1 MVVPS
6 KLHGGVRGSAP
17 TGRPQR
23 LIAAVLAAWQSR
35 PAGRIVEESLP
46 ESPDLTDML
55 DRLKAVLAGRYA
67 VERELGSGGMAI
79 VFLAR
84 DLKHDR
90 EVAIKVLRPE
100 LAAALGTERY
110 LQEIHI
116 AARLNNP
123 HILPLHDSGE
133 ADGLLYYVMPYVEG
147 ESLRDRLDRER
158 QLPVEEALQIAREVA
173 TGLSYAHS
181 QGVVHRDIKPENIL
195 LSGETA
201 VITDF
206 GIARA
211 ISAAGGTRLTATG
224 IAIGTPTYMSPEQV
238 AGDRELDARSDLYS
252 LGCLVYEMLA
262 GEPPFTGPTVE
273 AVIGKHVSAP
283 PPQVTVARSSVPPVI
298 SAAIQRA
305 LAKAPADRYATA
317 SQFRE
322 ALKLE
327 SVSGERAVT
336 GRRSP
341 LRPLAIATVVVA
353 VLLAVVVLWP
363 RGARDVDPDL
373 VVVMPFR
380 VAGAGLDYL
389 REGMVDLLA
398 AKLTGEGG
406 PRAVDQRTVLSA
418 WRRTGG
424 SATEDVSQEEALEV
438 AQALGAGRLLLGSVV
453 STPDRSVLEA
463 SLIDVPSGRRVAQG
477 RVEGELNNLYS
488 LVDGLTAQLLA
499 RQAGEAEQRL
509 AALTSTSLDALK
521 AYLDGQAAYRSGEY
535 TAAARLF
542 GRALEIDSTFALAAL
557 GLVAAKQWT
566 TGGFDSLG
574 VYVAWR
580 YRDRLSSR
588 DRTQA
593 IWFAGSRYPEPSN
606 IADRSRN
613 LERLLEIAPDRPDP
627 WYWGGEG
634 YYHFGATMDIES
646 PRQRAA
652 EFFRRAFELDSSFT
666 APVIHLIS
674 LAARRGDSAEV
685 RRLSTH
691 YLGIDS
697 TGNMA
702 DFVRW
707 RVAVALED
715 EQTLSRLR
723 TRFETMDTQSL
734 AGLMGVGVEGGYAM
748 EDVDRAAAVLE
759 RRADPPI
766 RRWTSLMRVHDALL
780 SRGRPGAAL
789 HVTRTLDELG
799 VVPTVGLQLRVWD
812 ALYAGGDSAAAAE
825 AVRRLEST
833 VARARRQDTTL
844 YGPICAVEM
853 WRVAQGRLATASE
866 TIDLLRSVRSPPADI
881 PTYHISTVC
890 AGILE
895 ALAAAAEERPEAGS
909 ALAHLDS
916 LVQVGFEYPPH
927 VTVAAAL
934 TSARLH
940 EARGEREAALA
951 AVRRRVRYS
960 GTYITTALREEGR
973 LAAQLGDRDSAVR
986 AYEHYL
992 TLMSDPEPPLQPDVE
1007 QVRAE
1012 LARLVGEG
1020 AGL

>member
-1 MVVPS
+1 
-6 KLHGGVRGSAP
+6 
-17 TGRPQR
+17 
-23 LIAAVLAAWQSR
+23 
-35 PAGRIVEESLP
+35 
-46 ESPDLTDML
+46 ML
-55 DRLKAVLAGRYA
+55 DRLKAALADRYA

-84 DLKHDR
+84 DPKHDR

-133 ADGLLYYVMPYVEG
+133 TDGLLYYVMPYVEG
-147 ESLRDRLDRER
+147 ESLRDRLDREK

-181 QGVVHRDIKPENIL
+181 QGVVHRDIKPENVL

-252 LGCLVYEMLA
+252 LGCLLYEMLA

-283 PPQVTVARSSVPPVI
+283 PPQVTVARSAVPPVI

-305 LAKAPADRYATA
+305 LAKAPADRYGTV

-327 SVSGERAVT
+327 IVSGERAVT
-336 GRRSP
+336 ERRSP
-341 LRPLAIATVVVA
+341 LKPLAIATAVVA

-363 RGARDVDPDL
+363 RGARDVDPEQ
-373 VVVMPFR
+373 VAVMPFR
-380 VAGAGLDYL
+380 VTGPGVEYL

-418 WRRTGG
+418 WRRAGG
-424 SATEDVSQEEALEV
+424 TATSDLSQEEALEI
-438 AQALGAGRLLLGSVV
+438 AQSIGAGRLLQGSVV
-453 STPDRSVLEA
+453 ETPQGNVLEA
-463 SLIDVPSGRRVAQG
+463 TLVEVPSGRPLAQA
-477 RVEGELNNLYS
+477 RVEGASDS
-488 LVDGLTAQLLA
+488 LHFQIDDLTARLLA

-509 AALTSTSLDALK
+509 ASLTSTSLGALK
-521 AYLDGQAAYRSGEY
+521 AYLDGEALFRRGQYPEAADR
-535 TAAARLF
+535 F
-542 GRALEIDSTFALAAL
+542 GRAVELDSTFALAAL
-557 GLVAAKQWT
+557 GLVSAKQWT
-566 TGGFDSLG
+566 VGAFDSLG
-574 VYVAWR
+574 VALAWR
-580 YRDRLSSR
+580 HRDRLSRR
-588 DRTQA
+588 DRAQA
-593 IWFAGSRYPEPSN
+593 VWFAGSRYPEPSN
-606 IADRSRN
+606 TADRVRN
-613 LERLLEIAPDRPDP
+613 LELWLEVAPDRPDA

-634 YYHFGATMDIES
+634 YYHYGALIDPETHRERS
-646 PRQRAA
+646 T
-652 EFFRRAFELDSSFT
+652 EYFRRAFELDSSFT

-674 LAARRGDSAEV
+674 LAADRGDSADV

-702 DFVRW
+702 DVVRW
-707 RVAVALED
+707 RSAIALSNE
-715 EQTLSRLR
+715 EALAQLR
-723 TRFETMDTQSL
+723 TRFETMSTQSL
-734 AGLMGVGVEGGYAM
+734 AGIMGAGIEGGFAM
-748 EDVDRAAAVLE
+748 EDVDRAAEILE
-759 RRADPPI
+759 RRPEAPLQ
-766 RRWTSLMRVHDALL
+766 RFVNLLRVHDAHLA
-780 SRGRPGAAL
+780 RGRPSAAL
-789 HVTRTLDELG
+789 RVNRAIEVLRLGAGATLDVL
-799 VVPTVGLQLRVWD
+799 D
-812 ALYAGGDSAAAAE
+812 ALYAGGDRSAAAVA
-825 AVRRLEST
+825 ARRLDAW
-833 VARARRQDTTL
+833 VASLGQGNEPNRAGAACGGSLWHAVQGQTDGL
-844 YGPICAVEM
+844 SEPIA
-853 WRVAQGRLATASE
+853 
-866 TIDLLRSVRSPPADI
+866 LLRQVRSPPADAA
-881 PTYHISTVC
+881 TYHVSVLC
-890 AGILE
+890 AATLE
-895 ALAAAAEERPEAGS
+895 ALLAAAGGGPDLPS
-909 ALAHLDS
+909 ALAQLDS
-916 LVQVGFEYPPH
+916 LVQVGFGFPWQM
-927 VTVAAAL
+927 VAVATL

-940 EARGEREAALA
+940 ERRGDRESALA
-951 AVRRRVRYS
+951 AVRRRTRYA
-960 GTYITTALREEGR
+960 GTYLAPALREEGR
-973 LAAQLGDRDSAVR
+973 LVAQLGDREGAVR

-992 TLMSDPEPPLQPDVE
+992 TLMSDPEPSLQPDVE

-1020 AGL
+1020 TGL

>member
-1 MVVPS
+1 
-6 KLHGGVRGSAP
+6 
-17 TGRPQR
+17 
-23 LIAAVLAAWQSR
+23 
-35 PAGRIVEESLP
+35 
-46 ESPDLTDML
+46 ML
-55 DRLKAVLAGRYA
+55 DRLKAALADRYA

-147 ESLRDRLDRER
+147 ESLRDRLDREK

-252 LGCLVYEMLA
+252 LGCLLYEMLA

-283 PPQVTVARSSVPPVI
+283 PPQVTVARSSVPAVI

-305 LAKAPADRYATA
+305 LAKAPADRYATV

-322 ALKLE
+322 AIQLE

-336 GRRSP
+336 ERRSP
-341 LRPLAIATVVVA
+341 LKPLAIATVVVA

-363 RGARDVDPDL
+363 RGGARDVDPDQ
-373 VVVMPFR
+373 VAVMPFR
-380 VAGAGLDYL
+380 VAGPGLEYL

-418 WRRTGG
+418 WRRAGG
-424 SATEDVSQEEALEV
+424 TTTSDLTQEDALGV
-438 AQALGAGRLLLGSVV
+438 AQSVGAGRLLQGSVV
-453 STPDRSVLEA
+453 GTPQGNVLEA
-463 SLIDVPSGRRVAQG
+463 TLVEVPGGRPLAQA
-477 RVEGELNNLYS
+477 RVEGASDS
-488 LVDGLTAQLLA
+488 LHFQIDDLTAQLLA

-509 AALTSTSLDALK
+509 ASLTSTSLGALK
-521 AYLDGQAAYRSGEY
+521 AYLDGEALFRRGQYTEAADR
-535 TAAARLF
+535 F
-542 GRALEIDSTFALAAL
+542 GRAVELDPTFALAAL
-557 GLVAAKQWT
+557 GLVSAKQWT
-566 TGGFDSLG
+566 VGGFDSLG
-574 VYVAWR
+574 VDLAWR
-580 YRDRLSSR
+580 HRDRLSRR
-588 DRTQA
+588 DRAQA
-593 IWFAGSRYPEPSN
+593 AWFAGSRYPEPSN
-606 IADRSRN
+606 TADRARN
-613 LERLLEIAPDRPDP
+613 LELWLEAAPDRPDA

-634 YYHFGATMDIES
+634 YYHFGALIDAENYRERST
-646 PRQRAA
+646 
-652 EFFRRAFELDSSFT
+652 EFFRRAFELDSNFT

-674 LAARRGDSAEV
+674 LAADRGDSAGV

-707 RVAVALED
+707 RSAIALGNE
-715 EQTLSRLR
+715 EALAQLR
-723 TRFETMDTQSL
+723 TRFETMSTQSL
-734 AGLMGVGVEGGYAM
+734 AGLMGEGIEGGFAM
-748 EDVDRAAAVLE
+748 EDVDRAAEVLE
-759 RRADPPI
+759 RRPEAPSQRFI
-766 RRWTSLMRVHDALL
+766 NLLRVHDTYLA
-780 SRGRPGAAL
+780 RGRPSAAL
-789 HVTRTLDELG
+789 RVNRAIEVLNPGASATLDVL
-799 VVPTVGLQLRVWD
+799 D
-812 ALYAGGDSAAAAE
+812 AVYAGGDSAAAAAAAQQLDAWVASLGQSNNPNQAGAACGGSLWH
-825 AVRRLEST
+825 AVQGQTDGLSE
-833 VARARRQDTTL
+833 
-844 YGPICAVEM
+844 PIA
-853 WRVAQGRLATASE
+853 
-866 TIDLLRSVRSPPADI
+866 LLRQVRSPPADAA
-881 PTYHISTVC
+881 TYHVSVLC
-890 AGILE
+890 AATLE
-895 ALAAAAEERPEAGS
+895 ALLAAAGGGS
-909 ALAHLDS
+909 DLRTALAQLDS
-916 LVQVGFEYPPH
+916 LVQVGFAFPWQM
-927 VTVAAAL
+927 VAVATL

-940 EARGEREAALA
+940 ERRGDRESALA
-951 AVRRRVRYS
+951 AVRRRMHYA
-960 GTYITTALREEGR
+960 GTYLAPALREEGR
-973 LAAQLGDRDSAVR
+973 LAAQLGDREGAVR

-992 TLMSDPEPPLQPDVE
+992 TLMSDPERSLQPDVE